1 MRSRP
6 SLQED
11 RRRCERSELRG
22 WLQPALLVEGATP
35 VKRGQARAPE
45 IEMKTRTRE
54 IFVWMVCVLAVF
66 FLLNGCSTTP
76 ARFETVSCTDY
87 ECVKES
93 ISRLAR
99 KEMER
104 NKVTGLS
111 IALVDDKG
119 LIWAQGFGYADKEN
133 KIPATPQTIYR
144 VASISKLFTA
154 TAIMQLAEQGRINI
168 DEPLA
173 TYLPEFSIKTRFSG
187 EGRVTPR
194 NLMTHHSG
202 LPANFHKGIFSTNP
216 EPFTKIIK
224 EIKDEY
230 LAYPPESVYSYSN
243 LGVTLLGGVI
253 ERVSGK
259 SYASYMDESILAP
272 IGMDNSSFTLKT
284 GMVIAKGYK
293 DDKAT
298 NGFGVR
304 DLPAS
309 GLLSSAVDLGR
320 FMQMVLA
327 GGTSGEHQIIKQGT
341 LAEML
346 RPQNVKVSL
355 DMGIY
360 TGLGW
365 ALDGMGNT
373 EIKNAGPV
381 VHHGGSLPS
390 FNSQLL
396 VLPEKKLGV
405 VVLTNSSTRPAVDN
419 VATEALILALEV
431 KTGIKQP
438 QRARPQERS
447 KPLSPEEIRLFTGHY
462 ATPIGLVKA
471 YGKSDFL
478 EVEILG
484 NKVDL
489 VPRTDGMLALRYKL
503 FGLFP
508 ISLGALD
515 DVGVSRAAAAG
526 REVLLARSHS
536 LDMVFGEKIMPPS
549 VPEIW
554 LGRVGAY
561 EIANAGN
568 DILFFDSVRVVHEDG
583 FLQIEYSSPLLAD
596 DAVSFPISPISDTE
610 AIILGLGSGMGETI
624 RVVSINGQECLQYS
638 GYQLRKISTQ

>member
-1 MRSRP
+1 
-6 SLQED
+6 
-11 RRRCERSELRG
+11 
-22 WLQPALLVEGATP
+22 
-35 VKRGQARAPE
+35 
-45 IEMKTRTRE
+45 MKTRTRE
-54 IFVWMVCVLAVF
+54 IFTLTICSFIVF
-66 FLLNGCSTTP
+66 FLLNGCSTTSEK
-76 ARFETVSCTDY
+76 FETASCADY

-99 KEMER
+99 QEMEK

-111 IALVDDKG
+111 VALVDDKG

-133 KIPATPQTIYR
+133 NIPATPQTVYR
-144 VASISKLFTA
+144 VASISKLLTA

-168 DEPLA
+168 DESLT
-173 TYLPEFSIKTRFSG
+173 TYLPEFSIKTHFPG
-187 EGRVTPR
+187 GGRITPR

-202 LPANFHKGIFSTNP
+202 LPANFYKGILSSKP
-216 EPFTKIIK
+216 EPFTKVIE

-243 LGVTLLGGVI
+243 LGVTLLGDVI

-259 SYASYMDESILAP
+259 SYASYMDESILGP
-272 IGMDNSSFTLKT
+272 IGMYNSSFSMKT
-284 GMVIAKGYK
+284 GMVVAKGYK
-293 DDKAT
+293 DGDAT
-298 NGFGVR
+298 NELGIR
-304 DLPAS
+304 DLPAT

-327 GGTSGEHQIIKQGT
+327 GGISGERQIIKPET

-419 VATEALILALEV
+419 VAAEALILALEA

-438 QRARPQERS
+438 RWTRPPKSS
-447 KPLSPEEIRLFTGHY
+447 KPLSPEEILAYTGYY
-462 ATPIGLVKA
+462 ATPIGLIKA
-471 YGKSDFL
+471 YGKSDL
-478 EVEILG
+478 LKAEILG
-484 NKVDL
+484 NTVSL
-489 VPRTDGMLALRYKL
+489 IPRADGMLAMKYKL
-503 FGLFP
+503 FGLIP
-508 ISLGALD
+508 ISLRELD
-515 DVGVSRAAAAG
+515 DVGISRADAAG
-526 REVLLARSHS
+526 REFLLAHS
-536 LDMVFGEKIMPPS
+536 QGLDMVFGEKISPPS
-549 VPEIW
+549 VPEKW
-554 LGRVGAY
+554 LDRVGAY
-561 EIANAGN
+561 QIVNAGN
-568 DILFFDSVRVVHEDG
+568 DVLYFDGVRLGYQDG
-583 FLQIEYSSPLLAD
+583 FLLIEYYTPLLAEGL
-596 DAVSFPISPISDTE
+596 VKLPIAPVSDTE
-610 AIILGLGSGMGETI
+610 AVILGLGSGMGET
-624 RVVSINGQECLQYS
+624 VSAISIDGQEGLQYS

>member
-1 MRSRP
+1 
-6 SLQED
+6 
-11 RRRCERSELRG
+11 
-22 WLQPALLVEGATP
+22 
-35 VKRGQARAPE
+35 
-45 IEMKTRTRE
+45 MKTRTRE
-54 IFVWMVCVLAVF
+54 IFTLTICSFIVF
-66 FLLNGCSTTP
+66 FLLNGCSTTSEK
-76 ARFETVSCTDY
+76 FETASCADY

-99 KEMER
+99 QEMEK

-111 IALVDDKG
+111 VALVDDKG

-133 KIPATPQTIYR
+133 NIPATPQTVYR
-144 VASISKLFTA
+144 VASISKLLTA

-168 DEPLA
+168 DESLT
-173 TYLPEFSIKTRFSG
+173 TYLPEFSIKTHFPG
-187 EGRVTPR
+187 GGRITPR

-202 LPANFHKGIFSTNP
+202 LPANFYKGILSSKP
-216 EPFTKIIK
+216 EPFTKVIE

-243 LGVTLLGGVI
+243 LGVTLLGDVI

-259 SYASYMDESILAP
+259 SYASYMDESILGP
-272 IGMDNSSFTLKT
+272 IGMYNSSFSMKT
-284 GMVIAKGYK
+284 GMVVAKGYK
-293 DDKAT
+293 DGDAT
-298 NGFGVR
+298 NELGIR
-304 DLPAS
+304 DLPAT

-327 GGTSGEHQIIKQGT
+327 GGISGERQIIKPET

-419 VATEALILALEV
+419 VAAEALILALEA

-438 QRARPQERS
+438 RWTRPPKSS
-447 KPLSPEEIRLFTGHY
+447 KPLSPEEILAYTGYY
-462 ATPIGLVKA
+462 ATPIGLIKA
-471 YGKSDFL
+471 YGKSDL
-478 EVEILG
+478 LKAEILG
-484 NKVDL
+484 NTVSL
-489 VPRTDGMLALRYKL
+489 IPRADGMLAMKYKL
-503 FGLFP
+503 FGLIP
-508 ISLGALD
+508 ISLRELD
-515 DVGVSRAAAAG
+515 DVGISRADAAG
-526 REVLLARSHS
+526 REFLLAHS
-536 LDMVFGEKIMPPS
+536 QGLDMVFGEKISPPS
-549 VPEIW
+549 VPEKW
-554 LGRVGAY
+554 LNRVGAY
-561 EIANAGN
+561 QIVNAGN
-568 DILFFDSVRVVHEDG
+568 DVLYFDGVRLGYQDG
-583 FLQIEYSSPLLAD
+583 FLLIEYYTPLLAEGL
-596 DAVSFPISPISDTE
+596 VKLPIAPVSDTE
-610 AIILGLGSGMGETI
+610 AVILGLGSGMGET
-624 RVVSINGQECLQYS
+624 VSAISIDGQEGLQYS

>member
-1 MRSRP
+1 MTICSF
-6 SLQED
+6 
-11 RRRCERSELRG
+11 
-22 WLQPALLVEGATP
+22 
-35 VKRGQARAPE
+35 
-45 IEMKTRTRE
+45 I
-54 IFVWMVCVLAVF
+54 VF
-66 FLLNGCSTTP
+66 FLLNGCSTTSEK
-76 ARFETVSCTDY
+76 FETASCADY

-99 KEMER
+99 QEMEK

-111 IALVDDKG
+111 VALVDDKG

-133 KIPATPQTIYR
+133 NIPATPQTVYR
-144 VASISKLFTA
+144 VASISKLLTA

-168 DEPLA
+168 DESLT
-173 TYLPEFSIKTRFSG
+173 TYLPEFSIKTHFPG
-187 EGRVTPR
+187 GGRITPR

-202 LPANFHKGIFSTNP
+202 LPANFYKGILSSKP
-216 EPFTKIIK
+216 EPFTKVIE

-243 LGVTLLGGVI
+243 LGVTLLGDVI

-259 SYASYMDESILAP
+259 SYASYMDESILGP
-272 IGMDNSSFTLKT
+272 IGMYNSSFSMKT
-284 GMVIAKGYK
+284 GMVVAKGYK
-293 DDKAT
+293 DGDAT
-298 NGFGVR
+298 NELGIR
-304 DLPAS
+304 DLPAT

-327 GGTSGEHQIIKQGT
+327 GGISGERQIIKPET

-419 VATEALILALEV
+419 VAAEALILALEA

-438 QRARPQERS
+438 RWTRPPKSS
-447 KPLSPEEIRLFTGHY
+447 KPLSPEEILAYTGYY
-462 ATPIGLVKA
+462 ATPIGLIKA
-471 YGKSDFL
+471 YGKSDL
-478 EVEILG
+478 LKAEILG
-484 NKVDL
+484 NTVSL
-489 VPRTDGMLALRYKL
+489 IPRADGMLAMKYKL
-503 FGLFP
+503 FGLIP
-508 ISLGALD
+508 ISLRELD
-515 DVGVSRAAAAG
+515 DVGISRADAAG
-526 REVLLARSHS
+526 REFLLAHS
-536 LDMVFGEKIMPPS
+536 QGLDMVFGEKISPPS
-549 VPEIW
+549 VPEKW
-554 LGRVGAY
+554 LDRVGAY
-561 EIANAGN
+561 QIVNAGN
-568 DILFFDSVRVVHEDG
+568 DVLYFDGVRLGYQDG
-583 FLQIEYSSPLLAD
+583 FLLIEYYTPLLAEGL
-596 DAVSFPISPISDTE
+596 VKLPIAPVSDTE
-610 AIILGLGSGMGETI
+610 AVILGLGSGMGET
-624 RVVSINGQECLQYS
+624 VSAISIDGQEGLQYS

>member
-1 MRSRP
+1 
-6 SLQED
+6 
-11 RRRCERSELRG
+11 
-22 WLQPALLVEGATP
+22 
-35 VKRGQARAPE
+35 
-45 IEMKTRTRE
+45 MKTRTRE
-54 IFVWMVCVLAVF
+54 IFTLTICSFIVF
-66 FLLNGCSTTP
+66 FLLNGCSTTSEK
-76 ARFETVSCTDY
+76 FETASCADY

-99 KEMER
+99 QEMEK

-111 IALVDDKG
+111 VALVDDKG

-133 KIPATPQTIYR
+133 NIPATPQTVYR
-144 VASISKLFTA
+144 VASISKLLTA
-154 TAIMQLAEQGRINI
+154 TAIIQLAEQGRINI
-168 DEPLA
+168 DESLT
-173 TYLPEFSIKTRFSG
+173 TYLPEFSIKTHFPG
-187 EGRVTPR
+187 GGRITPR

-202 LPANFHKGIFSTNP
+202 LPANFYKGILSSKP
-216 EPFTKIIK
+216 EPFTKVIE

-243 LGVTLLGGVI
+243 LGVTLLGDVI

-259 SYASYMDESILAP
+259 SYASYMDESILGP
-272 IGMDNSSFTLKT
+272 IGMYNSSFSMKT
-284 GMVIAKGYK
+284 GMVVAKGYK
-293 DDKAT
+293 DGDAT
-298 NGFGVR
+298 NELGIR
-304 DLPAS
+304 DLPAT

-327 GGTSGEHQIIKQGT
+327 GGISGERQIIKPET

-419 VATEALILALEV
+419 VAAEALILALEA

-438 QRARPQERS
+438 RWTRPPKSS
-447 KPLSPEEIRLFTGHY
+447 KPLSPEEILAYTGYY
-462 ATPIGLVKA
+462 ATPIGLIKA
-471 YGKSDFL
+471 YGKSDL
-478 EVEILG
+478 LKAEILG
-484 NKVDL
+484 NTVSL
-489 VPRTDGMLALRYKL
+489 IPRADGMLAMKYKL
-503 FGLFP
+503 FGLIP
-508 ISLGALD
+508 ISLRELD
-515 DVGVSRAAAAG
+515 DVGISRADAAG
-526 REVLLARSHS
+526 REFLLAHS
-536 LDMVFGEKIMPPS
+536 QGLDMVFGEKISPPS
-549 VPEIW
+549 VPEKW
-554 LGRVGAY
+554 LNRVGAY
-561 EIANAGN
+561 QIVNAGN
-568 DILFFDSVRVVHEDG
+568 DVLYFDGVRLGYQDG
-583 FLQIEYSSPLLAD
+583 FLLIEYYTPLLAEGL
-596 DAVSFPISPISDTE
+596 VKLPIAPVSDTE
-610 AIILGLGSGMGETI
+610 AVILGLGSGMGET
-624 RVVSINGQECLQYS
+624 VSAISIDGQEGLQYS

>member
-1 MRSRP
+1 
-6 SLQED
+6 
-11 RRRCERSELRG
+11 
-22 WLQPALLVEGATP
+22 
-35 VKRGQARAPE
+35 
-45 IEMKTRTRE
+45 MKTRTRE
-54 IFVWMVCVLAVF
+54 IFTLTICSFIVF
-66 FLLNGCSTTP
+66 FLLNGCSTTSEK
-76 ARFETVSCTDY
+76 FETASCADY

-99 KEMER
+99 QEMEK

-111 IALVDDKG
+111 VALVDDKG

-133 KIPATPQTIYR
+133 NIPATPQTVYR
-144 VASISKLFTA
+144 VASISKLLTA

-168 DEPLA
+168 DESLT
-173 TYLPEFSIKTRFSG
+173 TYLPEFSIKTHFPG
-187 EGRVTPR
+187 GGRITPR

-202 LPANFHKGIFSTNP
+202 LPANFYKGILSSKP
-216 EPFTKIIK
+216 EPFTKVIE

-259 SYASYMDESILAP
+259 SYVSYMDESILGP
-272 IGMDNSSFTLKT
+272 IGMDNSSFSMKT
-284 GMVIAKGYK
+284 GMVVAKGYK
-293 DDKAT
+293 DGDAT
-298 NGFGVR
+298 NELGIR
-304 DLPAS
+304 DLPAT

-327 GGTSGEHQIIKQGT
+327 GGISGERQIIKPET

-346 RPQNVKVSL
+346 RPQNVKVPL

-419 VATEALILALEV
+419 VATEALILALEA

-438 QRARPQERS
+438 RWTRPPKSS
-447 KPLSPEEIRLFTGHY
+447 KPLSPEEILAYTGYY
-462 ATPIGLVKA
+462 ATPIGLIKA
-471 YGKSDFL
+471 YGKSDL
-478 EVEILG
+478 LKAEILG
-484 NKVDL
+484 NTVSL
-489 VPRTDGMLALRYKL
+489 IPRADGMLAMKYKL
-503 FGLFP
+503 FGLIP
-508 ISLGALD
+508 ISLRELD
-515 DVGVSRAAAAG
+515 DVGISRADAAG
-526 REVLLARSHS
+526 REFLLAHS
-536 LDMVFGEKIMPPS
+536 QGLDMVFGEKISPPS
-549 VPEIW
+549 VPEKW
-554 LGRVGAY
+554 LDRVGAY
-561 EIANAGN
+561 QIVNAGN
-568 DILFFDSVRVVHEDG
+568 DVLYFDGVRLGYQDG
-583 FLQIEYSSPLLAD
+583 FLLIEYYTPLLAEGL
-596 DAVSFPISPISDTE
+596 VKLPIAPVSDTE
-610 AIILGLGSGMGETI
+610 AVILGLGSGMGET
-624 RVVSINGQECLQYS
+624 VSAISIDGQEGLQYS